1 MAFIRKPNGRNI
13 IITEGIAMNLYIST
27 MRKLLSAS
35 FVCLLIAPIVTAC
48 AKSPAPVSVHGVN
61 YSGETF
67 SYVVTDPRNAKNT
80 AGGELIEPYAAG
92 GTMCCYE
99 LPKKWRPGL
108 TISIQSTHWVGKL
121 DDNTLRD
128 VATTHLVEIPRYSD
142 GKPGEIWVLRAGNGS
157 MSVISSDF
165 QPDHPKWPGQVKG
178 WPVPSLEHQRTRW
191 GLYIN
196 HQKQGVAV
204 YEDLISELNSSPEVR
219 ARDAWDFALKNDKDT
234 IKGYTGPEDEK
245 YRESLRRRYEDGL
258 MHAQRQLQQL
268 EQRRP

>member
-1 MAFIRKPNGRNI
+1 MARIRASNGRNI
-13 IITEGIAMNLYIST
+13 TMTEGIAMNQYIST
-27 MRKLLSAS
+27 RRKLLSAS
-35 FVCLLIAPIVTAC
+35 FVCLLSAPILTAC

-67 SYVVTDPRNAKNT
+67 SYVVTDPQNAKNT

-108 TISIQSTHWVGKL
+108 KISIQSTHWVGKL

-142 GKPGEIWVLRAGNGS
+142 GKLGELWVLRAQNGS

-191 GLYIN
+191 NKYIN
-196 HQKQGVAV
+196 YEKQGVSL
-204 YEDLISELNSSPEVR
+204 YQKLLSELSSSPEAR
-219 ARDAWDFALKNDKDT
+219 ASAAWDFALKHDADSL
-234 IKGYTGPEDEK
+234 KGFAGPEDEK
-245 YRESLRRRYEDGL
+245 YRESLRRDYEEGL
-258 MHAQRQLQQL
+258 VDAQGKLQKL
-268 EQRRP
+268 EIRRP